1 MDGKYTYI
9 DLNVDKLVLDFS
21 KELGEKLQ
29 DIAGK
34 MNEEMYTSTKIKFK
48 GAEPNEKFMKE
59 GTLRTKASYIT
70 ENFEQNANL
79 VYIELVQ
86 NAYAILSSYGTGKSR
101 DKNNPFW
108 EEYTQSEYFNSPLR
122 KGDAIVGR
130 PSGEYT
136 NIFGQKVESSGAL
149 EGQEINSFEYYPSY
163 AIQKTESRWFGDSD
177 GEVLNSDC
185 LFVKTLVEFSED
197 WLNANMGNNKY
208 MNDEAIGGV

>member
-1 MDGKYTYI
+1 MAGKYTYI
-9 DLNVDKLVLDFS
+9 DLNVDKMVLEFS
-21 KELGEKLQ
+21 EALGTELQ
-29 DIAGK
+29 RIANV
-34 MNEEMYTSTKIKFK
+34 MNEEMYNSTRIKYS
-48 GAEPNEKFMKE
+48 GADANEKFMK
-59 GTLRTKASYIT
+59 TTVLREKVAYTT
-70 ENFEQNANL
+70 ENFDQNANL

-101 DKNNPFW
+101 DKNNPYW
-108 EEYTQSEYFNSPLR
+108 EAYTKSDYFNSPLR

-163 AIQKTESRWFGDSD
+163 AIQDVELNWFGDTD
-177 GEVLNSDC
+177 GEVLSSDC

-197 WLNANMGNNKY
+197 WLNANMGNY
-208 MNDEAIGGV
+208 MDDKAVGGV